1 MNINPEDMKFFI
13 GMFPPKTFSNGTCH
27 IIPSFGNIGI
37 IETEEGLVVFDIAI
51 KQFGKRNFQTLR
63 KMTDKPIKYIIFSHC
78 HFDHAFGF
86 EPFMQEINKKGW
98 KMPEVIAHENGIKR
112 FEKYQML
119 DKYHAW
125 LNAQQ
130 FASIKTDQDEVVSP
144 HEILKP
150 TIVLKGNDA
159 SYSFDLGGV
168 NFEIYHDKG
177 ETDDSIWLWVPEKKL
192 IFAGDLMVSSF
203 PNVGN
208 PYKVQRYPKDWA
220 IAMDKMREKKAS
232 YLLPGHGQL
241 IEGEEKVDEILS
253 ITSEAMH
260 FVHDEVV
267 KRLNEGKWFEQIY
280 HEMLQ
285 IFPDKFKDHEIL
297 RPVYGCYQFAIHAVY
312 RLYHGW
318 YNTGNPTDLFPA
330 KSDDIAQELLKLNT
344 PEIYL
349 KHARKLFNEHK
360 LQLALHILDI
370 VIKGLNEDNTLLLE
384 ALKLKYQILKQKV
397 KDEPS
402 FIAGNILNNGALQI
416 KSKIEQLK
424 TTLK

>member
-1 MNINPEDMKFFI
+1 
-13 GMFPPKTFSNGTCH
+13 
-27 IIPSFGNIGI
+27 
-37 IETEEGLVVFDIAI
+37 
-51 KQFGKRNFQTLR
+51 
-63 KMTDKPIKYIIFSHC
+63 
-78 HFDHAFGF
+78 
-86 EPFMQEINKKGW
+86 
-98 KMPEVIAHENGIKR
+98 
-112 FEKYQML
+112 
-119 DKYHAW
+119 
-125 LNAQQ
+125 
-130 FASIKTDQDEVVSP
+130 
-144 HEILKP
+144 
-150 TIVLKGNDA
+150 
-159 SYSFDLGGV
+159 
-168 NFEIYHDKG
+168 
-177 ETDDSIWLWVPEKKL
+177 
-192 IFAGDLMVSSF
+192 
-203 PNVGN
+203 VGN